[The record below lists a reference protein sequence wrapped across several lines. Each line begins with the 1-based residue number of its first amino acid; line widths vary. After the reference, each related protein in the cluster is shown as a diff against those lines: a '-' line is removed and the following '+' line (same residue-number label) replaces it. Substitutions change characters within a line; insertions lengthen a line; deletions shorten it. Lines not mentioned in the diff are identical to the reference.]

1 MFASESGGM
10 GYGSVTAAPR
20 ADDTWLP
27 PLMIPASKLYN
38 LSSDTKEDQLQLAND
53 ILRSSLCLIGP
64 VKHPLLSV
72 MAVAGGVEE
81 CGFTMTDDATSRRH
95 RRIQKFLNIPDH

>member
-1 MFASESGGM
+1 MVNETGMFASESGGM

-38 LSSDTKEDQLQLAND
+38 LSSDTKEDQLQLVNNT
-53 ILRSSLCLIGP
+53 LRSSLCLIGH
-64 VKHPLLSV
+64 VTF
-72 MAVAGGVEE
+72 GYG
-81 CGFTMTDDATSRRH
+81 CGRGMWLHHD
-95 RRIQKFLNIPDH
+95 